1 MHKRNK
7 VCIYMFIAVM
17 LLQIIIPVLSVI
29 LETRYSSTSEAVVPS
44 VIWNDIGKGADRT
57 SAVLNLNTGE
67 LTITKNSGS
76 GSIKDFE
83 ENDSTKWEKNGISYA
98 NQIKSIK
105 IGEGIKYIG
114 KYAFN
119 SLENLQ
125 KVSGDYAKNVADG
138 AFKNWT
144 KQCMTTY
151 LDLFIRLAIIYFIIT
166 ISTQIREAVENTESV
181 LFSSTGLETGSCTLF
196 WVKIFLIIGL

>member
-138 AFKNWT
+138 AFKNCINLKTIALT
-144 KQCMTTY
+144 KTA
-151 LDLFIRLAIIYFIIT
+151 FIGKDAFRNCKAL
-166 ISTQIREAVENTESV
+166 ESV
-181 LFSSTGLETGSCTLF
+181 NLKSILSVGDYEVQGS
-196 WVKIFLIIGL
+196 IS